1 MCGLSSHGGNFSCLW
16 CEGEKA
22 RDDGQLRTF
31 GSLGISETLF
41 KVRKVDV
48 LRETIIFLDM
58 HFENYR
64 EAGYPKKRYAIVQ
77 KCYQQ
82 KVRKVV

>member
-22 RDDGQLRTF
+22 RDDGQLRLF
-31 GSLGISETLF
+31 GSLVISETLF

-48 LRETIIFLDM
+48 